1 MSILMYQGCGMSILM
16 YQGCGMSVII
26 VSGMWHFRYYPI
38 WDAASFNKSGSRY
51 RTSTMEAHTKNGTY
65 VIKQLPNT
73 YSITTFFQF
82 THFLIAWPFKCGR
95 TFYVC
100 LVISWRWRLTW
111 TALPCENVPLRNRP
125 NPFEFLINSG
135 PQRLVVPNMYEYL
148 RLTSDSNSTGFESS
162 IASRWPLWA
171 AEFIEHFYTVIYCYS
186 TVYCIVYNSVIYCC
200 TAIYCFTVLHIRHR
214 VLFCFKCFIMSV

>member
-1 MSILMYQGCGMSILM
+1 MSDIVVAWMWYVGYCCILDAVCRYWCIRDAACCILLYPGFGMSDIFVSEMWRLWIN
-16 YQGCGMSVII
+16 QGLII
-26 VSGMWHFRYYPI
+26 HRQW
-38 WDAASFNKSGSRY
+38 K
-51 RTSTMEAHTKNGTY
+51 HTQKTEHM
-65 VIKQLPNT
+65 IT
-73 YSITTFFQF
+73 YSLTQFFQF

-111 TALPCENVPLRNRP
+111 KALPCENVPLRNRP

-148 RLTSDSNSTGFESS
+148 RLTSDIKSTGFESG

-171 AEFIEHFYTVIYCYS
+171 AEFTEHFYTVIYSTAILYS
-186 TVYCIVYNSVIYCC
+186 VYYNSVIYCC
-200 TAIYCFTVLHIRHR
+200 TAIYSQT
-214 VLFCFKCFIMSV
+214 VLFCF